1 MEPNF
6 PPMPHHVN
14 SNPPAEITPNNR
26 GPIRNSALDSLLS
39 VVLEEAAKNTQTNTA
54 PAQNAPPLNDINE
67 PKIIQMQERKSSTGI
82 VNAPIPNQQPNYM
95 NVESLNIGPPYA
107 SIITANGFNMFQ
119 EKNPN
124 SFYVK
129 VNKDTNSLLF
139 LSSLPQDKGVMTL
152 QPPLSILRL
161 QPQNLTPVQPV
172 PAQVQQKPKRT
183 QKPRE
188 KKEKPSRS
196 SSPKPPHVSAFEKDQ
211 RPPKK
216 NSTHTAEEAPAKNK
230 RTQLTHNSETKQ
242 ADNAPT
248 PSQPLPSL
256 PVLSPI
262 VESKQ
267 ANIELGANTETKE
280 SSVTSTE
287 KSIFPE
293 DSVQKKNEQTQNE
306 VVQERGTEVD
316 GVSIIKS
323 TPAADGDEAACG
335 PQSPPVPFPSSPFS
349 DVDNDSNNDFIR
361 NTKRKSTKKVNGVKS
376 ESVVK
381 EENNLE
387 ENGKDESPERA
398 DGEKKKKKVKKE
410 PTLPLKVNKWLQINS
425 LGYIPENEKEIVVIP
440 YTRKKYRPINVLWPI
455 GFEATRKF
463 TNYLHENMCVYKCSV
478 AKNAEWNVEFRIVN
492 ESDPQNPIVARTPFA
507 AVKELISRIRRMPK
521 RQKKGFCFR
530 SPAPFFGISY
540 EEVRDLIS
548 KLPNYPADLD
558 KYVFNINDN
567 TTKYDSDN
575 EDSDSEMT
583 DEAQKLEAKQNK
595 RDARTR
601 PRTRSTKDEDGEE
614 ETKMGK
620 DSGQDNNNGSDDD
633 SATETESEPEEKRIA
648 LSEKSKMGET
658 LDGVDFLNP
667 HFLRSKMRFQQ
678 QRMSSRHSLQKRER
692 RGATISLET
701 LKKMQEDREEQIA
714 AYEDIIESA
723 RRAVMEL
730 QRTNSE
736 WLTNDNSRVSSSIDN
751 NEQNW
756 DYSSDSESEEESTT
770 KRPPKGNKN
779 KISVKS
785 KAKSKFKPKQ
795 KRKK

>member
-6 PPMPHHVN
+6 PPLPHHVN
-14 SNPPAEITPNNR
+14 STPPAEIAPNNR
-26 GPIRNSALDSLLS
+26 GPTRNSALDSLLS
-39 VVLEEAAKNTQTNTA
+39 VVFAEEAKNAQTSTA
-54 PAQNAPPLNDINE
+54 PAQNAPRLNGINE
-67 PKIIQMQERKSSTGI
+67 PKIIQMQEHKSNTGI
-82 VNAPIPNQQPNYM
+82 VNAPIPNQQPNFM

-107 SIITANGFNMFQ
+107 SIIAANGFNMSQ

-139 LSSLPQDKGVMTL
+139 LSSLPQDKGVMAL

-161 QPQNLTPVQPV
+161 QPQSLTPVQPV

-216 NSTHTAEEAPAKNK
+216 NSTNTAEEAPTKSK
-230 RTQLTHNSETKQ
+230 RTQLTHNPETKQ
-242 ADNAPT
+242 TNNALPA
-248 PSQPLPSL
+248 SQLLPPL

-267 ANIELGANTETKE
+267 ANIELGANTEIKE
-280 SSVTSTE
+280 SRVTSTE
-287 KSIFPE
+287 KSVFPA

-306 VVQERGTEVD
+306 VVQERGSKDD
-316 GVSIIKS
+316 GVSIVKS
-323 TPAADGDEAACG
+323 TPAADGDEVGCT
-335 PQSPPVPFPSSPFS
+335 PQSPPVPSPSSPFS
-349 DVDNDSNNDFIR
+349 DVDNDSNNDFVRI
-361 NTKRKSTKKVNGVKS
+361 TKKKSTKKVNGIKS
-376 ESVVK
+376 GSNVK

-387 ENGKDESPERA
+387 EKGEVGSPERV
-398 DGEKKKKKVKKE
+398 DGEKKKKKAKKE
-410 PTLPLKVNKWLQINS
+410 PTFPLRVNKWLQINS

-463 TNYLHENMCVYKCSV
+463 TNYLRESMCVYKCSV

-507 AVKELISRIRRMPK
+507 AVKELISRIRRMPT

-530 SPAPFFGISY
+530 SPTPFFGLSY

-548 KLPNYPADLD
+548 KLPNYPDNLD

-567 TTKYDSDN
+567 TTKFDSDT

-583 DEAQKLEAKQNK
+583 DETQKLGAKQNK
-595 RDARTR
+595 RDTRTR
-601 PRTRSTKDEDGEE
+601 PRTRSAKDEDGEE
-614 ETKMGK
+614 ETNMGK
-620 DSGQDNNNGSDDD
+620 DSRQDNGNGPDDD

-678 QRMSSRHSLQKRER
+678 QRMSSRHSLQRRER
-692 RGATISLET
+692 RGATISLEI
-701 LKKMQEDREEQIA
+701 LRKMQEDREEQIA

-723 RRAVMEL
+723 RRAIVEL

-736 WLTNDNSRVSSSIDN
+736 WLTNDNSRVSSFIDN
-751 NEQNW
+751 SEQIG
-756 DYSSDSESEEESTT
+756 DYSSDSESEDESST
-770 KRPPKGNKN
+770 KKPPKGNKN